1 MNTDEGKSQ
10 GIGLGLK
17 IRIVCTTEYLVGA
30 CGTLCTS
37 REHVVGVAHVIQ
49 HVVHYAVHGSR
60 VTCCFYSMCRYT
72 STHV

>member
-10 GIGLGLK
+10 GVGLGLK

-37 REHVVGVAHVIQ
+37 RIGVVL
-49 HVVHYAVHGSR
+49 
-60 VTCCFYSMCRYT
+60 YT
-72 STHV
+72 